1 MRPLDNSLPLKLLKA
16 REAVMDRFRPHL
28 NASGVTEQQW
38 RVLRALSEHNELDAG
53 ALAQLICIRMP
64 SLSRI
69 LRDLE
74 AMGYLVKERSADDG
88 RLVNTRITPGGR
100 RFFHQASTHSE
111 DLYDN
116 IETTLGSE
124 TYDRLMHDLDTLI
137 DTLKDRP
144 VAKGSPSAD
153 KRKLVRPA

>member
-38 RVLRALSEHNELDAG
+38 RVLRALSEHIELDAG

-74 AMGYLVKERSADDG
+74 AMGYLIKERSHADG
-88 RLVNTRITPGGR
+88 RLVNAQITPEGR
-100 RFFHQASTHSE
+100 RFFHQASGHSE
-111 DLYDN
+111 DLYDS
-116 IETTLGSE
+116 IEDTLGAD
-124 TYDRLMHDLDTLI
+124 TYERLMHDLDSLI
-137 DTLKDRP
+137 TALTDRSS
-144 VAKGSPSAD
+144 KQRSSAN
-153 KRKLVRPA
+153 KRKMAPTS